1 MSEIEPI
8 RVVIVDDHSIVRR
21 GLSAVLTTTDQIEL
35 VGEAEDGRAAIE
47 LCQRVQPDVVLMDLI
62 MPGVDGIETTRII
75 HQRWPQI
82 QVLVLTSFTEQEMI
96 QGALEAGARGYLLK
110 NVKGHELI
118 EAIIQVHQ
126 GGQTISQEARKT
138 LHLSEQLSMLD
149 GEMLQDDISVAN
161 ITDSLKKHLPF
172 LFPDYFVQVHI
183 FPDQDLYVTPD
194 QEMDP
199 KPDFGWEWLQTADE
213 EEIIFKGRELPWGG
227 GQSWGQVML
236 LTPIQ
241 GKNTGKVIGGI
252 GLLSGDVV
260 PNIDDLANISGS
272 LAELLST
279 AIDRLRISNQKI
291 SSLQSTEE
299 MQKVGKLQAHIL
311 PENPPYLDGWE
322 IASRL
327 VPAKETSGDF
337 YDFIPL
343 VNDNWGILIADVTDK
358 GFGAAA
364 FIAMCSSLIRTYAI
378 RFPTLPALALSSVNE
393 RIFTDMRSGLFL
405 TTFYGILEPQ
415 TGRLQYV
422 NAGHKPPILFGDM
435 ESKPVDKLE
444 QTGMALGISEE
455 ATWQQKMITLSPGDV
470 LVMYTDGITEAHN
483 KAGDHFSEP
492 RLQAAAIGRKK
503 ENSAVE
509 TLELILE
516 EIKDFTAGATGQDDM
531 ALVVLSKDR

>member
-1 MSEIEPI
+1 MSETELI
-8 RVVIVDDHSIVRR
+8 RVVLVDDHSIVRR

-35 VGEAEDGRAAIE
+35 VGEAGDGIAAIE
-47 LCQRVQPDVVLMDLI
+47 VCQRVQPDVVLMDLI
-62 MPGVDGIETTRII
+62 MPGVDGIETTRTI

-110 NVKGHELI
+110 NVKGQELI

-138 LHLSEQLSMLD
+138 LHLSEQLSMLE
-149 GEMLQDDISVAN
+149 GEILQNDISAAN
-161 ITDSLKKHLPF
+161 ITESLKKHLPY
-172 LFPDYFVQVHI
+172 LFTDYFVQVHI

-199 KPDFGWEWLQTADE
+199 KPDLGWEWLQTADE
-213 EEIIFKGRELPWGG
+213 EEIIFKGGELPWGG
-227 GQSWGQVML
+227 EQIWGQVML

-241 GKNTGKVIGGI
+241 GKNTGEVIGGI
-252 GLLSGDVV
+252 GLLSGDVA
-260 PNIDDLANISGS
+260 PNIDDLAKISGS
-272 LAELLST
+272 LADLLST

-299 MQKVGKLQAHIL
+299 MQKAGKLQAHIL
-311 PENPPYLDGWE
+311 PENPPNLDGWE

-343 VNDNWGILIADVTDK
+343 VNDKWGILIADVTDK

-393 RIFTDMRSGLFL
+393 RIFTDMRGGLFL
-405 TTFYGILEPQ
+405 TAFYGILEPQ

-422 NAGHKPPILFGDM
+422 NAGHNPPIFVSDM
-435 ESKPVDKLE
+435 KGKPVDKLE

-455 ATWQQKMITLSPGDV
+455 ATWHQKMITLSPGDV

-492 RLQAAAIGRKK
+492 RLQATISRQK

-509 TLELILE
+509 TLEALLE